1 MSKLSSIRKVI
12 QHVPKKVAVAFG
24 VLAAVLIPTAIFA
37 WGPADRPTYTIE
49 KPADHV
55 TFNSI
60 TNNPNYGDERN
71 FTTAKLSSEGSNAWR
86 DEINVTGNAEY
97 SVNIY
102 VHNNAASNLNL
113 VANSTKAQVTWATG
127 EANRVELNG
136 IISAANASP
145 REVWDQVVFKS
156 DTQKFKLVYVSGSAR
171 YYNNVNP
178 TNGFAIGDD
187 VVKAGALLGYKSM
200 DGNIPGCFQYSGVLN
215 VKVKA
220 VVATDDSFTME
231 KKVRLHGDTAWSK
244 SVTANPGQE
253 VDYQISYKNT
263 GKLIQNSVTVR
274 DALPTNVLYKQNTT
288 TLRNGLYTDGNGMT
302 LTSNNIISSGV
313 GIGNYLPD
321 AAAYVRFT
329 STMPSA
335 DKLVCGVN
343 RLVNKGFVTVGSVTK
358 DDTAEVTINKDCPP
372 TPVVK
377 YTCDALNVAKIERTK
392 FDLTTS
398 YTVENTTYKSITYV
412 VKDASGKEIA
422 RQAITNS
429 NTKWSYTQTTPGTY
443 TVEATLNA
451 AAGNATSAA
460 CKKTFT
466 VDPAPIKPEY
476 VCKVLN
482 ADRTAIKVGESVKF
496 TIVPEYK
503 GDVTVTGT
511 RMDYGNG
518 VKTDAADTL
527 EYTHQFDTAGEYKV
541 KAYVN
546 FAVEGNPMHNV
557 TSVECEKVITVTED
571 PTPPPTPDCKDPDYA
586 KEHPEECNPTP
597 PPTPTPT
604 PDCKDPDY
612 AKEHPEECNPTT
624 PPSTPPTELPKTG
637 AELFGLVGLGAA
649 TTSAGYYISSRRK
662 LRGM

>member
-1 MSKLSSIRKVI
+1 MSKFSSIRKII

-24 VLAAVLIPTAIFA
+24 VLAAVLIPTALLA

-71 FTTAKLSSEGSNAWR
+71 FTTAKLSTEGSSAWR

-97 SVNIY
+97 SVNVY

-156 DTQKFKLVYVSGSAR
+156 DSKKFKLVYVSGSAR
-171 YYNNVNP
+171 YYNNINP
-178 TNGFAIGDD
+178 SNGFVIGDD
-187 VVKAGALLGYKSM
+187 VVKTGALLGYKTM

-220 VVATDDSFTME
+220 VVEADNTFTME

-244 SVTANPGQE
+244 SVTAKPGQE

-263 GKLIQNSVTVR
+263 GQLVQDSVTVR
-274 DALPTNVLYKQNTT
+274 DQMPTNVIYKQNTT

-302 LTSNNIISSGV
+302 LTSNSIVSSGV

-329 STMPSA
+329 ATMPSA
-335 DKLVCGVN
+335 DKLACGVN
-343 RLVNKGFVTVGSVTK
+343 RYVNKGFVTVGGVTK
-358 DDTAEVTINKDCPP
+358 DDTAEVDITKDCPP
-372 TPVVK
+372 TP
-377 YTCDALNVAKIERTK
+377 
-392 FDLTTS
+392 
-398 YTVENTTYKSITYV
+398 
-412 VKDASGKEIA
+412 
-422 RQAITNS
+422 
-429 NTKWSYTQTTPGTY
+429 
-443 TVEATLNA
+443 
-451 AAGNATSAA
+451 
-460 CKKTFT
+460 
-466 VDPAPIKPEY
+466 PINPEY
-476 VCKVLN
+476 VCKALN
-482 ADRTAIKVGESVKF
+482 ADRTTIKVGEGVKF

-518 VKTDAADTL
+518 VKTDAANTL
-527 EYTHQFDTAGEYKV
+527 EYTRQFDVEGTYTV

-546 FAVEGNPMHNV
+546 FSVEGNPMHNV
-557 TSVECEKVITVTED
+557 TSVACEKVITVTKD
-571 PTPPPTPDCKDPDYA
+571 PTPPCDVPGKEDLDKDDPNCKEDPPVTPDCKDPDYA
-586 KEHPEECNPTP
+586 KEHPAECDPKPPVTP
-597 PPTPTPT
+597 
-604 PDCKDPDY
+604 
-612 AKEHPEECNPTT
+612 PTT
-624 PPSTPPTELPKTG
+624 PGTPPTELPKTG
-637 AELFGLVGLGAA
+637 AELFGLIGLGAA
-649 TTSAGYYISSRRK
+649 TTSAGYYISSRRRLMGK
-662 LRGM
+662 